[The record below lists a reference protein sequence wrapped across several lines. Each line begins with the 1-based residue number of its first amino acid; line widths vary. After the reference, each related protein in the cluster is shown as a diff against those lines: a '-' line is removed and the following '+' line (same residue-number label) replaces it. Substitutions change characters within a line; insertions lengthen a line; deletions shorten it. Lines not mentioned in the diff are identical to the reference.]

1 MIDLVTQKRGEI
13 AAHCRRLDVRR
24 LDVFGSAVSGTFD
37 PVTSDLDFLV
47 EFSAH
52 DHPGILDRY
61 LDLAE
66 SLESLFNRR
75 VDLVTAPSVRNPRFR
90 ANIEAAKEPV
100 YVS

>member
-1 MIDLVTQKRGEI
+1 MIDFVTQKRDEI

-24 LDVFGSAVSGTFD
+24 LEVFGSAVSGTFD
-37 PVTSDLDFLV
+37 PATSDLDFLV

-52 DHPGILDRY
+52 DRPGILGRY

-66 SLESLFNRR
+66 SLETLFNRR
-75 VDLVTAPSVRNPRFR
+75 VDLVTVPSVRNPRFR
-90 ANIEAAKEPV
+90 AELDATKEPV